1 MPWDKIIGDK
11 LPSFFST
18 LVVWVH
24 RLCRE
29 NLFRSKKAALI
40 FGLPYQIHV
49 LGLFHAL
56 HYPKLLLDMS
66 SEPLLPCQDTEWRP
80 TSRNFF
86 KFQSTEEGTSHSQLS
101 HELTRELLVAEGRPW
116 YQFPIKQWS
125 QQKVID
131 PFIIILR
138 RGLEPKLLSLS
149 AALGL
154 ALGVFPI
161 CGVPLVFCAAVA
173 LVLRSNC
180 HVPTLMLGNFV
191 ASFFEL
197 WLVVPYMRAG
207 ELVTGGEHFP
217 LSTGE
222 FWEALKGGESHT
234 LIFGMLHAI
243 VGWSVFLPI
252 TVAVLYVSFLPI
264 FKYLA
269 AKIELSKFPLHQSG
283 SHDSVSARVDGS
295 SSSNPDSSVHV

>member
-86 KFQSTEEGTSHSQLS
+86 KFQSTEEGWLRVQLATSHTITSMYMFMCDLGNRS
-101 HELTRELLVAEGRPW
+101 IHM
-116 YQFPIKQWS
+116 
-125 QQKVID
+125 
-131 PFIIILR
+131 
-138 RGLEPKLLSLS
+138 GLEPKLLSLS

-252 TVAVLYVSFLPI
+252 TVAVLYILQSMYDIRSRSVIQNLIS
-264 FKYLA
+264 KGMS
-269 AKIELSKFPLHQSG
+269 LS
-283 SHDSVSARVDGS
+283 
-295 SSSNPDSSVHV
+295 